1 LEEIPTT
8 EQRKAIDAVPATG
21 RERWLPVKLSQLR
34 QKLGQKA
41 KQEPK
46 FRFYALYDRIYR
58 RDTLEAAWHAVRRNR
73 GAPGVDGQ
81 TIEEIEATGEGLVR
95 FLDQI
100 QQTLEARSYRPSA
113 VRRVWIPKANGKL
126 RPLGIP
132 TVRDR
137 VVQMATLLILEP
149 IFEADFQDCSYGF
162 RPGRSAHDALEEI
175 RSHLRTGHQAVYDA
189 DLRGYFDS
197 IPQERLRACLRL
209 RIADRQVLKLI
220 RLWLETPVVEPPET
234 KGGAPKVSRS
244 QKGTPQGGVIS
255 PLLANLYLHWF
266 DTVFHRR
273 EGPFHWAKAKL
284 VRYADDFVVL
294 VRQPS
299 QRLVDWIE
307 AKLETW
313 MGLEINRDKTRL
325 VELKQEGASLDFL
338 GFTFQRDR
346 SRLGP
351 GHYWNLH
358 PSDKSVECERVKLKE
373 MTSGRHSYW
382 PIPMLIRQ
390 LNQHLRGWANYFRFG
405 YPSESFAQINHYVQ
419 VRLWQHL
426 KRRSQRPYRIP
437 KGVSAYQHYQQLVWR
452 PLRAT
457 VAQLPAKPKATIA
470 AKAGCG
476 KSARPV

>member
-1 LEEIPTT
+1 MEEIPTT
-8 EQRKAIDAVPATG
+8 EE
-21 RERWLPVKLSQLR
+21 REAHKGLPVKLSQLR

-58 RDTLEAAWHAVRRNR
+58 RDTLEAAWHAVRRNG

-81 TIEEIEATGEGLVR
+81 RIDQIGASGEGLGR
-95 FLDQI
+95 FLDEVQPS
-100 QQTLEARSYRPSA
+100 LEAKTYRPSA
-113 VRRVWIPKANGKL
+113 VRRVWIPKANGKR

-149 IFEADFQDCSYGF
+149 IFEADFEDCSYGF
-162 RPGRSAHDALEEI
+162 RPGRSAHEALEEI
-175 RSHLRTGHQAVYDA
+175 RSHLRAGRQAVYDA
-189 DLRGYFDS
+189 DLKGYFDS
-197 IPQERLRACLRL
+197 IPQERLMACLRL

-234 KGGAPKVSRS
+234 EGGAPRVSRS

-266 DTVFHRR
+266 DTVFHRPG
-273 EGPFHWAKAKL
+273 GPAHWAQAKL

-299 QRLVDWIE
+299 RKLVDWIE

-313 MGLEINRDKTRL
+313 MGLEINREKTRW
-325 VELKQEGASLDFL
+325 VELGQEGASLDFL
-338 GFTFQRDR
+338 GFTFRRDR

-351 GHYWNLH
+351 GHYWNVH
-358 PSDKSVECERVKLKE
+358 PSAKSLERERVKLKE
-373 MTSGRHSYW
+373 LTSGRHSYW
-382 PIPMLIRQ
+382 PIPRLIEE

-405 YPSESFAQINHYVQ
+405 YPSQAFARINQYVQ

-426 KRRSQRPYRIP
+426 KRRSQRPYRKPTGI
-437 KGVSAYQHYQQLVWR
+437 SAYQHYQQLGWR
-452 PLRAT
+452 PLRAA
-457 VAQLPAKPKATIA
+457 VAQLPAKPKATVP

-476 KSARPV
+476 KPARPV